1 MKNLDVKNYC
11 KNSYKAKDINN
22 EKWVY
27 GQLIYENWIIPH
39 TLGAAYETTPKF
51 DKVTVCATP
60 INPETI
66 CFASSRIDKKGNTI
80 FSNDILLCKTPITGE
95 FTRGIVVYDG
105 TKFYVKFGEVN
116 ISLSDLELNN
126 IERIGSYIDDPLLL
140 ESIRKVYTVCIEAKN
155 TGVDIATFDSK
166 LRNDALSTAKITFF
180 QTLSELEKY
189 KRPCKIK
196 LIEKTYKDKGLASE
210 KIIQE
215 YTESEE
221 AT

>member
-1 MKNLDVKNYC
+1 MKDSDVKNCC

-22 EKWVY
+22 ENWIY
-27 GQLIYENWIIPH
+27 GQLLYENWIIPH
-39 TLGAAYETTPKF
+39 TLGASYEKTPKF

-60 INPETI
+60 IIPETI
-66 CFASSRIDKKGNTI
+66 CFTSSRIDKRGNAI

-95 FTRGIVVYDG
+95 FTRGVVVYDG
-105 TKFYVKFGEVN
+105 TKFYVKFGEVI

-126 IERIGSYIDDPLLL
+126 IEKIGNYIDDPLLVKP
-140 ESIRKVYTVCIEAKN
+140 IRKVYTVCVEAKN

-166 LRNDALSTAKITFF
+166 LHNDAISIAKITFF

-196 LIEKTYKDKGLASE
+196 LIEKIYKDKCLTSE

>member
-1 MKNLDVKNYC
+1 MKQTNIKQCYE
-11 KNSYKAKDINN
+11 NSYKAKDINN

-60 INPETI
+60 IIPETI

-95 FTRGIVVYDG
+95 FTRGVVIYDG
-105 TKFYVKFGEVN
+105 IQFYVEFGQVK
-116 ISLSDLELNN
+116 ISLANLELNS
-126 IERIGSYIDDPLLL
+126 IEKIGNYIDDPLLV
-140 ESIRKVYTVCIEAKN
+140 EPAHKVYKVRVEAKN
-155 TGVDIATFDSK
+155 SGVDIATFDSEFNK
-166 LRNDALSTAKITFF
+166 DALSTAKIIFF
-180 QTLSELEKY
+180 ETLTHLEQY